1 MTKAEKIRK
10 IQEVLE
16 LKNPQEN
23 LYADLL
29 KTMGD
34 LKTNY
39 GDYMITEPIDCNE
52 ELKRISGADY
62 ELCTALLTMMLREDH
77 FSNGS
82 FDRRFADGQVL
93 PVLMRMKDVLSV
105 GVRSYE
111 SRGYCIY
118 CGIKQVCERG
128 GDPQVFRRDV
138 PGTFYRYG
146 WRNTGEG
153 SQAVCNEGRS

>member
-10 IQEVLE
+10 IQGILE
-16 LKNPQEN
+16 LKDPRGD

-34 LKTNY
+34 LKNNY

-52 ELKRISGADY
+52 ELKRVPGADY
-62 ELCTALLTMMLREDH
+62 ELCTALLTMLLRENH

-93 PVLMRMKDVLSV
+93 PVLVRMKDVLST
-105 GVRSYE
+105 GV
-111 SRGYCIY
+111 
-118 CGIKQVCERG
+118 
-128 GDPQVFRRDV
+128 
-138 PGTFYRYG
+138 
-146 WRNTGEG
+146 
-153 SQAVCNEGRS
+153 

>member
-1 MTKAEKIRK
+1 MTKAEKLRK
-10 IQEVLE
+10 IQEILE

-52 ELKRISGADY
+52 ELKRVPGADY
-62 ELCTALLTMMLREDH
+62 ELCTALLTMLLREDH

-93 PVLMRMKDVLSV
+93 PVLVRMKAHRLFATREEAEKSIEKAWPHCMMLV
-105 GVRSYE
+105 Y
-111 SRGYCIY
+111 
-118 CGIKQVCERG
+118 
-128 GDPQVFRRDV
+128 RR
-138 PGTFYRYG
+138 
-146 WRNTGEG
+146 
-153 SQAVCNEGRS
+153 